1 MTPRHQMFAPIQA
14 KQCVQMRKRVWV
26 ASLLLIT
33 GCQAAQAQE
42 PVTFKALLA
51 QANAHYPALKSA
63 RLEKRAAIEEVEASR
78 RLYWPNVNAVVES
91 TSNQPMTTAS
101 RSVLQVEQTLWDAGS
116 IKARVAESQ
125 SAADI
130 QTLKA
135 LLLQESVHLQMAS
148 AWQNL
153 VASSGRM
160 DVAQRTIERLKI
172 YQQQMQRRV
181 AVEASPSIDLELANS
196 RILQTQVEN
205 KVAQNNLQQAITRI
219 EQYTGRSDL
228 AAHHAQNTLQ
238 LAFVVPPFFDQALI
252 NADWRN
258 ILDKHPSIGRAKAE
272 MAQSQARLD
281 QKKAEAWPQLYARL
295 SQPLGPVAPGFS
307 QGPSAFVGL
316 RYTTSA
322 GFANQLQAKA
332 MATRVASSEETVQA
346 TLTDL
351 RQTIVVDQAEY
362 ANAAARIHALEQAV
376 RGTDQVLASYQRQFQ
391 AGKKTWQD
399 LLNAVRELAQNQ
411 YALEDARASLQGAVH
426 RLQIR
431 TGQDVQ

>member
-1 MTPRHQMFAPIQA
+1 
-14 KQCVQMRKRVWV
+14 
-26 ASLLLIT
+26 
-33 GCQAAQAQE
+33 
-42 PVTFKALLA
+42 
-51 QANAHYPALKSA
+51 
-63 RLEKRAAIEEVEASR
+63 
-78 RLYWPNVNAVVES
+78 
-91 TSNQPMTTAS
+91 
-101 RSVLQVEQTLWDAGS
+101 
-116 IKARVAESQ
+116 
-125 SAADI
+125 
-130 QTLKA
+130 
-135 LLLQESVHLQMAS
+135 
-148 AWQNL
+148 
-153 VASSGRM
+153 
-160 DVAQRTIERLKI
+160 
-172 YQQQMQRRV
+172 
-181 AVEASPSIDLELANS
+181 
-196 RILQTQVEN
+196 
-205 KVAQNNLQQAITRI
+205 
-219 EQYTGRSDL
+219 
-228 AAHHAQNTLQ
+228 
-238 LAFVVPPFFDQALI
+238 
-252 NADWRN
+252 
-258 ILDKHPSIGRAKAE
+258 
-272 MAQSQARLD
+272 
-281 QKKAEAWPQLYARL
+281 LYARL

-307 QGPSAFVGL
+307 QSPSAFVGL